1 LWWIRPQSGRHA
13 IRIESH
19 ILQGPSSRLM
29 ACMYLGVYQK
39 KSLKSLS
46 LSHYFFAPCII
57 QHLTSVCVCV
67 CVWIASFFLLIFSP
81 TLFFFFFFFFY
92 CRSFFLFPSLFDE
105 FKKAM
110 SSASGDRTKWR
121 EFSSSS
127 STFLFPS
134 YFSFLFFLC
143 VCFLISVL
151 FRLSNSAIANSVSP
165 PFVSDV
171 KKPLT
176 RLLMASLSL
185 AQLKKKKKKRD
196 EDSCHQRR
204 Q

>member
-1 LWWIRPQSGRHA
+1 MDPTAKWSARHPNRKPHPTRPQQSSDGLYVSRC
-13 IRIESH
+13 ISKKES
-19 ILQGPSSRLM
+19 QE
-29 ACMYLGVYQK
+29 
-39 KSLKSLS
+39 SLS
-46 LSHYFFAPCII
+46 LSLSFFTPCII

-67 CVWIASFFLLIFSP
+67 SLDRFLFSSYLLP
-81 TLFFFFFFFFY
+81 HTFFFFFFFFFY

>member
-1 LWWIRPQSGRHA
+1 MDPTAKWSARHPNRKPHPTRPQQSSDGLYISRC
-13 IRIESH
+13 ISKKES
-19 ILQGPSSRLM
+19 QE
-29 ACMYLGVYQK
+29 
-39 KSLKSLS
+39 SLS
-46 LSHYFFAPCII
+46 ISLHHVLYNTW
-57 QHLTSVCVCV
+57 LLCV

-81 TLFFFFFFFFY
+81 TLFFFFFFFFFFFY